1 MTRLA
6 LGAERVC
13 RRHGAGP
20 SAVAG
25 MQARSIDISVP
36 TVLAHMRQM
45 RVQFTN
51 MARRRAD
58 FLRRFAAD
66 DINASTVEDF
76 MHEHRNA
83 FNNSE
88 GQRRFCALDRGSGM
102 AQHRLPSPECLR

>member
-1 MTRLA
+1 
-6 LGAERVC
+6 
-13 RRHGAGP
+13 
-20 SAVAG
+20 

-76 MHEHRNA
+76 MHEHRDA

-88 GQRRFCALDRGSGM
+88 GQRF
-102 AQHRLPSPECLR
+102 AQLPESTPHDFGPPWAVAACGAGDHASRLSRQTCF